1 MPPTRDKPDESCR
14 GHCGGAAVRSA
25 EHVAGQYTNGHV
37 RRLIPVIVNWRQEE
51 HEGRVV
57 VVVVV

>member
-1 MPPTRDKPDESCR
+1 
-14 GHCGGAAVRSA
+14 VRSA